1 MSYENFLIREQT
13 EGPVRWCSQ
22 CERDA
27 EDCVC
32 EELSDHF
39 REVRPVGD
47 SGTDVCVPAV
57 SEPYRGAEQE
67 PYTHQ
72 EAEARRREWSL

>member
-13 EGPVRWCSQ
+13 EGRVRWCSQ

-39 REVRPVGD
+39 RAAVGNSD
-47 SGTDVCVPAV
+47 VDVCVPAT
-57 SEPYRGAEQE
+57 SEPLRKVAPAQWEKNALSE
-67 PYTHQ
+67 IDKI
-72 EAEARRREWSL
+72 